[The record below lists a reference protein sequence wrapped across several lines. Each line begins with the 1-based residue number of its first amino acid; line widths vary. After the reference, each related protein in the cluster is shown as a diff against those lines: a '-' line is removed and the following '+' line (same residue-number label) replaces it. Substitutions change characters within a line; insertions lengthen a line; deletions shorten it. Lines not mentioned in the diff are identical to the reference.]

1 MNYSAAGLQRRRAEF
16 VLEAVP
22 IPPCN
27 SRLGHLRYCGPSPIC
42 HTCSYKHLF
51 GDFWLFLDIKLK
63 INVNNLK

>member
-1 MNYSAAGLQRRRAEF
+1 MNYYAAVLQIGRAEF

-22 IPPCN
+22 ILPCK
-27 SRLGHLRYCGPSPIC
+27 SLLGHLQYCGPSPRC

-63 INVNNLK
+63 VNFNNLK